1 MTFFRWNKRTV
12 IRREVE
18 ETDIKM
24 KEKLITKYIYGAGKY
39 GRTLLKHFRTMGD
52 EIDFFVQTEISTETY
67 VDGIQVKSIA
77 DIEDNGENHVFF
89 IAIADERASKAAKM
103 HILTLN
109 LADARIYNYGR
120 FIEDNL
126 LNIGGKTTALKECF
140 MCGKTFSNFRPFGI
154 EKEIFCRHHI
164 IGGGYRENALCPYC
178 GSLDRERWL
187 SYVLFNKLKVLNNG
201 GRILHFAPEK
211 HIYSLIRENKNIDYY
226 TGDIE
231 PGSAMHVTD
240 ITNIQYKDCVF
251 DYVISNHVMEH
262 IVNEEKA
269 VSEVIRVLKP
279 DGKWIFSFPIC
290 MEFKTYED
298 DSIVTEEQR
307 LKTYG
312 QKDHVRLYGNDFKE
326 HFEKYGLKLEI
337 YSPKDVL
344 SPEVIERWGL
354 IADDVI
360 ICAGKRLD

>member
-1 MTFFRWNKRTV
+1 M

-24 KEKLITKYIYGAGKY
+24 KDKLITKYIYGAGKY
-39 GRTLLKHFRTMGD
+39 GRALLKHFRAMGD
-52 EIDFFVQTEISTETY
+52 KIDFFVQTEVSEETY
-67 VDGIQVKSIA
+67 VDGLQVKAIA
-77 DIEDNGENHVFF
+77 DTEDNGENHVFF
-89 IAIADERASKAAKM
+89 MAIADERASKEARM
-103 HILTLN
+103 HILMLN
-109 LADARIYNYGR
+109 LTEVHIYNYGR
-120 FIEDNL
+120 FVEDNL
-126 LNIGGKTTALKECF
+126 LNIGEKATALKECF
-140 MCGKTFSNFRPFGI
+140 MCGKTFLNFRPTGI
-154 EKEIFCRHHI
+154 EEEIFHRHHI
-164 IGGGYRENALCPYC
+164 IGGGHRENALCPCC

-211 HIYSLIRENKNIDYY
+211 HISPLIRENREIDYY

-240 ITNIQYKDCVF
+240 ITDIQYKDNVF

-262 IVNEEKA
+262 IVNEEQA

-298 DSIVTEEQR
+298 ASVVTEEQR
-307 LKTYG
+307 LKAYG

-326 HFEKYGLKLEI
+326 RFEKYGLKLKV
-337 YSPKDVL
+337 YSPKDEL
-344 SPEVIERWGL
+344 SPELIKRWGL

-360 ICAGKRLD
+360 ICANKR